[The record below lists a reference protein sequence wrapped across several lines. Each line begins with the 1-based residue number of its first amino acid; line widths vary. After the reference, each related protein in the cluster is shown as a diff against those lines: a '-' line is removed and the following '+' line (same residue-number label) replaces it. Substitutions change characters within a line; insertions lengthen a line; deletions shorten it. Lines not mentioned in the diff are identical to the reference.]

1 MTGLFDFSAFP
12 RLTTERTV
20 LREWQPGDAA
30 DLFVWRSDPEVQR
43 YNSEPMRDVTEA
55 AQLIDE
61 LRGAYSAQRGIFWA
75 VTHRGDGRAIGLFGF
90 NSWERRHRRAAIG
103 YDLRR
108 NYWGRGIATEA
119 LAAIL
124 SFGFTRMDLNR
135 VEAET
140 IADNHASVRRLQR
153 LGFQREGLRRAYTVE
168 EDGTFHDSAIY
179 GLLASDYRRLR
190 PAHTVRSPDR
200 RE

>member
-1 MTGLFDFSAFP
+1 M
-12 RLTTERTV
+12 
-20 LREWQPGDAA
+20 
-30 DLFVWRSDPEVQR
+30 
-43 YNSEPMRDVTEA
+43 
-55 AQLIDE
+55 
-61 LRGAYSAQRGIFWA
+61 
-75 VTHRGDGRAIGLFGF
+75 GLFGF
-90 NSWERRHRRAAIG
+90 NSWERHHRRAAIG